1 MKKVQII
8 IIVGVVVAVIIGLSI
23 GLGMRGFT
31 PSGSIGVVEIEN
43 TIISSKT
50 IVKDL
55 KNFADDPGISAVIM
69 RIDSPGGVAAATQEI
84 YREVKKVRE
93 KKKVIVSMG
102 IVAASGGYYVALPAD
117 VIVANPS
124 TLTGSIGVIMQFPVI
139 EELLKKIGIDFAV
152 IKSKEYKDIGSPY
165 RRMGDE
171 EEKLLQD
178 VVLDVYDQFFNA
190 TVEHRNL
197 PKDSVLKFA
206 DGRILTGRQAKEIGL
221 IDTLGSF
228 EDAVE
233 IAGDLIGIEKPR
245 LIYPPKR
252 FSLIDMFIKPMEHLM
267 MPKLQFLWYP

>member
-1 MKKVQII
+1 MKRLHII
-8 IIVGVVVAVIIGLSI
+8 IIVGVVIAVIIGLSI

-31 PSGSIGVVEIEN
+31 PSGSIGVIEIEN
-43 TIISSKT
+43 MILSSKI

-55 KNFADDPGISAVIM
+55 KNFADDPAISAVIM
-69 RIDSPGGVAAATQEI
+69 RINSPGGVAAATQEI
-84 YREVKKVRE
+84 YREVKKLQE

-102 IVAASGGYYVALPAD
+102 VVAASGGYYVALPAD

-124 TLTGSIGVIMQFPVI
+124 TITGSIGVIMQFPVI
-139 EELLKKIGIDFAV
+139 EELLKKIGIDFTV
-152 IKSKEYKDIGSPY
+152 IKSKDYKDIGSPY
-165 RRMGDE
+165 RRMGDKE
-171 EEKLLQD
+171 EELLQD

-233 IAGDLIGIEKPR
+233 IAGDLVGIEKPR

-252 FSLIDMFIKPMEHLM
+252 FSFVDMFIKPMETLM
-267 MPKLQFLWYP
+267 MPKLQFLWRP

>member
-1 MKKVQII
+1 MKRLHII
-8 IIVGVVVAVIIGLSI
+8 IIVGVVIAVIIGLSI

-31 PSGSIGVVEIEN
+31 PSGSIGVIEIEN
-43 TIISSKT
+43 MILSSKS

-55 KNFADDPGISAVIM
+55 KNFADDPAISAVIM
-69 RIDSPGGVAAATQEI
+69 RINSPGGVAAATQEI
-84 YREVKKVRE
+84 YREVKKLQE

-102 IVAASGGYYVALPAD
+102 VVAASGGYYVALPAD

-124 TLTGSIGVIMQFPVI
+124 TITGSIGVIMQFPVI
-139 EELLKKIGIDFAV
+139 EELLKKIGIDFTV
-152 IKSKEYKDIGSPY
+152 IKSKDYKDIGSPY
-165 RRMGDE
+165 RRMGDKE
-171 EEKLLQD
+171 EELLQD

-233 IAGDLIGIEKPR
+233 IAGDLVGIEKPR

-252 FSLIDMFIKPMEHLM
+252 FSFVDMFIKPMETLM
-267 MPKLQFLWYP
+267 MPKLQFLWRP